1 MKRLAILGI
10 GVILLAGCDRIADEI
25 TASIG
30 ADVMGEEIDTAHP
43 DYQDTVAA
51 IQGCATDDPSG
62 ALCAGIISQRTVQAI
77 NDGTL
82 GITIAAG
89 LNTVAEEN
97 AEVLQVLLEQPELG
111 MPARTLCGLYRDQ
124 DLGFCNVALGQQD
137 ANN

>member
-1 MKRLAILGI
+1 MKKIAVLGI
-10 GVILLAGCDRIADEI
+10 GILMLTGCDRITEEI
-25 TASIG
+25 TASLG
-30 ADVMGEEIDTAHP
+30 ADVLGEEISTDHP

-51 IQGCATDDPSG
+51 LQGCTVDDPTG

-77 NDGTL
+77 SDGTL

-111 MPARTLCGLYRDQ
+111 MPARTLCGMYRNE
-124 DLGFCNVALGQQD
+124 DLGFCNVAL
-137 ANN
+137 NRNEVN